1 MVCAGVDS
9 LLGRRGCLEPA
20 QAVRPVGGSN
30 QTPLGS
36 PDSADKLT
44 LLEFSSVKAT
54 GILGS
59 RWRSFPGWVANVWR
73 GKQSL
78 AQEMERLVSES
89 W

>member
-1 MVCAGVDS
+1 MVCAGIDS
-9 LLGRRGCLEPA
+9 LLGCLEPA
-20 QAVRPVGGSN
+20 QAVRPVGGNN

-44 LLEFSSVKAT
+44 LLDSVKAT